1 MNALLLILFFISVA
15 LILLSYGITLQ
26 KILLPNLDKS
36 LSLGEYGIL
45 STSFILGLSFII
57 HFFFPLNYFVTI
69 PFHIIGFLLIVFY
82 NKIFY
87 QFLSDKRVIKLYLL
101 TFIIFIPFIIINN
114 FNDDFNYYHLPYLN
128 IIFDKKIVFG
138 LSNINT
144 VLAYPQNAWLDFTAF
159 FRIPILDNNV
169 LYIVN
174 AVIFLFFIFFN
185 IENFFSSANKFLKLY
200 SALLIIFSLS
210 VFSRLR
216 DYGLDISATFILL
229 TISYYITQIYLERD
243 LDQKLIIKKI
253 LILSMTA
260 IVFRISSIAIL
271 PVVIFI
277 CFKFSNK
284 FILIFKDIRF
294 ILYCFLISFFFL
306 LKSFII
312 SGCLLY
318 PLPQTCFDQK
328 QISWSVGKEIST
340 LNKDIL
346 HSITRGWMT
355 YAKEI
360 SNTKD
365 KFVFKNSKEMLTHTQ
380 YSKSGISFWIKYWVK
395 DPDIIRILNL
405 IVISLFIILIFIIF
419 NLKKLKS
426 FKLNSE
432 SKDLLKLNLIFIL
445 PIFVWLFISTPAMR
459 YPGGYSSFLPVVIL
473 FILFILK
480 TRFITNFSMKN
491 SLVILISISAL
502 YFSYKNVSR
511 VYNDFYFEKNEII
524 YPWPQ
529 HTKLIKNLDF
539 KTLNINGYEINLRLP
554 TNKLLA
560 GNLNSKNN
568 YILHCGNIKMPCM
581 PEKKIQ
587 CINNIKKINGY
598 LIITNNNNEC
608 LKLMNEE
615 HALY

>member
-36 LSLGEYGIL
+36 LNLGEYGIL

-57 HFFFPLNYFVTI
+57 HFFFPINYFVTI

-210 VFSRLR
+210 VFSRLK
-216 DYGLDISATFILL
+216 DHGLEISPQLILL
-229 TISYYITQIYLERD
+229 IISYYIIQIYLERD

-260 IVFRISSIAIL
+260 MILRVSSIIIL
-271 PVVIFI
+271 PILILI
-277 CFKFSNK
+277 CFKF
-284 FILIFKDIRF
+284 FRV
-294 ILYCFLISFFFL
+294 FLI
-306 LKSFII
+306 
-312 SGCLLY
+312 
-318 PLPQTCFDQK
+318 
-328 QISWSVGKEIST
+328 
-340 LNKDIL
+340 N
-346 HSITRGWMT
+346 
-355 YAKEI
+355 
-360 SNTKD
+360 
-365 KFVFKNSKEMLTHTQ
+365 
-380 YSKSGISFWIKYWVK
+380 
-395 DPDIIRILNL
+395 
-405 IVISLFIILIFIIF
+405 
-419 NLKKLKS
+419 
-426 FKLNSE
+426 
-432 SKDLLKLNLIFIL
+432 
-445 PIFVWLFISTPAMR
+445 
-459 YPGGYSSFLPVVIL
+459 
-473 FILFILK
+473 
-480 TRFITNFSMKN
+480 
-491 SLVILISISAL
+491 
-502 YFSYKNVSR
+502 
-511 VYNDFYFEKNEII
+511 
-524 YPWPQ
+524 
-529 HTKLIKNLDF
+529 
-539 KTLNINGYEINLRLP
+539 
-554 TNKLLA
+554 
-560 GNLNSKNN
+560 
-568 YILHCGNIKMPCM
+568 
-581 PEKKIQ
+581 
-587 CINNIKKINGY
+587 
-598 LIITNNNNEC
+598 
-608 LKLMNEE
+608 
-615 HALY
+615 

>member
-1 MNALLLILFFISVA
+1 MNTLLLILFFLSVT

-26 KILLPNLDKS
+26 KILFPNLNKS
-36 LSLGEYGIL
+36 LNLGESGIL
-45 STSFILGLSFII
+45 SISLVLGLSFII
-57 HFFFPLNYFVTI
+57 HFFFPINYFVTI
-69 PFHIIGFLLIVFY
+69 PFHIIGFLLIIFY

-87 QFLSDKRVIKLYLL
+87 QLLSDKRILKLYLL
-101 TFIIFIPFIIINN
+101 TFFIFIPFIVINN
-114 FNDDFNYYHLPYLN
+114 FHDDFNYYHLPYLN
-128 IIFDKKIVFG
+128 IIFDKKIIFG

-144 VLAYPQNAWLDFTAF
+144 VLAYPQNSWLDFAAF

-169 LYIVN
+169 LHIVN

-185 IENFFSSANKFLKLY
+185 IEKFFSSANKFLKLY
-200 SALLIIFSLS
+200 SALLIICSLS

-216 DYGLDISATFILL
+216 DHGLEISPQLILL
-229 TISYYITQIYLERD
+229 IISYYIIQIYLEKD
-243 LDQKLIIKKI
+243 LDQNLIIKKI
-253 LILSMTA
+253 LIFSMIA
-260 IVFRISSIAIL
+260 IVFRISSISIL

-277 CFKFSNK
+277 CFKFSKK
-284 FILIFKDIRF
+284 FLLIFKDKRF
-294 ILYCFLISFFFL
+294 ILYCLLISCFFL
-306 LKSFII
+306 LKNSIT

-318 PLPQTCFDQK
+318 PIPQTCFDQK
-328 QISWSVGKEIST
+328 QISWSVGKEIPT

-346 HSITRGWMT
+346 HSFSRGWMF

-360 SNTKD
+360 SNTND
-365 KFVFKNSKEMLTHTQ
+365 KFVFKYSDKMMTNKEYLD
-380 YSKSGISFWIKYWVK
+380 SGVNFWIKYWVK

-405 IVISLFIILIFIIF
+405 IVISFFITLIFIIF
-419 NLKKLKS
+419 NLKKLKL
-426 FKLNSE
+426 FELNSE
-432 SKDLLKLNLIFIL
+432 SKDLIKLNFLFLL
-445 PIFVWLFISTPAMR
+445 PIFVWFFISTPAMR
-459 YPGGYSSFLPVVIL
+459 YGGYSAFLPLIIL
-473 FILFILK
+473 IILFILK
-480 TRFITNFSMKN
+480 TKLIINFSIKN
-491 SLVILISISAL
+491 SLLILISISTL
-502 YFSYKNVSR
+502 YFGYKNVSR
-511 VYNDFYFEKNEII
+511 VYKDFYFEKNEIQ

-529 HTKLIKNLDF
+529 HNKLIKNLDF

-560 GNLNSKNN
+560 GNLNRKNN

-581 PEKKIQ
+581 PKKKIK